1 MYKRILAPLD
11 GSEMAE
17 QALPY
22 VRFLAKDLQ
31 AKVELLRISGGV
43 PLEFLNN
50 QTLHPQDIMDA
61 MRNEANNYLNDAM
74 RRLDNIGLSVS
85 VSVRDGAPAQA
96 IVEAAEQEPDT
107 IIAMTT
113 HGRSG
118 MARWVMGSVADKA
131 LHTTDCPFLLI
142 KAREDA
148 EIEADARVNSIIVPL
163 DGSEFAAEALP
174 HAAALARPRRLKV
187 ILARATPSLGE
198 YQKYMQYSMLD
209 ASTSVYTGPY
219 EEWSREADANAMGY
233 LRDIGER
240 FSMDNGV
247 TVDERLLSGSPAD
260 AVVDLVH
267 EEPNSLVVMTSHG
280 RSGMGRWVMGS
291 VADRIVRHSGSPVL
305 VIRPK
310 AVEDS
315 G

>member
-31 AKVELLRISGGV
+31 AKVELLRIAGSV

-50 QTLHPQDIMDA
+50 QALHPQDIMDA
-61 MRNEANNYLNDAM
+61 MRNEANNYLNDAK
-74 RRLDNIGLSVS
+74 RRLDNIGLTVS
-85 VSVRDGAPAQA
+85 VSVRDGAPAQE

-163 DGSEFAAEALP
+163 DGSEFAAEAL
-174 HAAALARPRRLKV
+174 APRRCLGQ
-187 ILARATPSLGE
+187 TP
-198 YQKYMQYSMLD
+198 
-209 ASTSVYTGPY
+209 ASQG
-219 EEWSREADANAMGY
+219 
-233 LRDIGER
+233 
-240 FSMDNGV
+240 
-247 TVDERLLSGSPAD
+247 
-260 AVVDLVH
+260 
-267 EEPNSLVVMTSHG
+267 
-280 RSGMGRWVMGS
+280 
-291 VADRIVRHSGSPVL
+291 
-305 VIRPK
+305 
-310 AVEDS
+310 DS
-315 G
+315 GQGHSFPGRIPEVHAILDDRRVHVRIHRAIRGVVTRGRRQRHGLSPRHRGEILYG

>member
-31 AKVELLRISGGV
+31 ARVELIRTVDNV
-43 PLEFLNN
+43 PLELIYNPDI
-50 QTLHPQDIMDA
+50 HPQDIMEA
-61 MRNEANNYLNDAM
+61 MRTEAGNYLNDAK

-85 VSVRDGAPAQA
+85 VSVRDGSPAQE

-142 KAREDA
+142 KAREQA
-148 EIEADARVNSIIVPL
+148 EIESDASVNTIIVPL

-187 ILARATPSLGE
+187 ILARVTPAAGE
-198 YQKYMQYSMLD
+198 YQRYMQYTMID

-219 EEWSREADANAMGY
+219 EQWSREADANAMGY
-233 LRDIGER
+233 LRDLGAKFASE
-240 FSMDNGV
+240 NGV
-247 TVDERLLSGSPAD
+247 TVEERLLNGSPAD
-260 AVVDLVH
+260 AIVDLLH
-267 EEPNSLVVMTSHG
+267 DEPNSLCVMTTHG
-280 RSGMGRWVMGS
+280 RSGVGRWVLGS
-291 VADRIVRHSGSPVL
+291 VADRIVRHSGSPAL
-305 VIRPK
+305 VIRP
-310 AVEDS
+310 S

>member
-31 AKVELLRISGGV
+31 AKVELLRITGGA

-61 MRNEANNYLNDAM
+61 MRNEANNYLNDAK

-85 VSVRDGAPAQA
+85 VSVRDGAPAQE
-96 IVEAAEQEPDT
+96 IVEAAEKEPDT

-148 EIEADARVNSIIVPL
+148 EIGSDARVNSIIVPL
-163 DGSEFAAEALP
+163 DGSDFAAEALP

-187 ILARATPSLGE
+187 ILARVTPSVGE
-198 YQKYMQYSMLD
+198 YQSYMQYSMID
-209 ASTSVYTGPY
+209 ASSAVYTGPY
-219 EEWSREADANAMGY
+219 EQWSREADANAMGY
-233 LRDIGER
+233 LRTVGQKFATE
-240 FSMDNGV
+240 NGV
-247 TVDERLLSGSPAD
+247 TVEERLINGSPAD
-260 AVVDLVH
+260 AIVDLLH
-267 EEPNSLVVMTSHG
+267 DEPNSLCVMTTHG
-280 RSGMGRWVMGS
+280 RSGVGRWVLGS

-310 AVEDS
+310 ES
-315 G
+315 EGS